1 MCYNKDVKKRRELLK
16 TGKGKKMTVKELMEM
31 LSKMPSDAKVT
42 FVDTYG
48 QNETDD
54 DEATLDVEV
63 VTLVNGEVV
72 LNEDIYKD

>member
-1 MCYNKDVKKRRELLK
+1 
-16 TGKGKKMTVKELMEM
+16 MTVKELMEK

-54 DEATLDVEV
+54 HDATLNVE
-63 VTLVNGEVV
+63 LVELIDGQVV
-72 LNEDIYKD
+72 LNEDIFKD